1 MLWFAQGSRVIFWIL
16 SVKVTQVDWFVKIS
30 IFKEMFLSA
39 KGRLPDFFIYL
50 FIYLFIYCIVLLK
63 RELEFRPDSAVTPY
77 FLFRCGYIAGTNRSR
92 FWKH

>member
-1 MLWFAQGSRVIFWIL
+1 MVRAGVSRDFL
-16 SVKVTQVDWFVKIS
+16 NTSVKVTQVDWFVKIS

-39 KGRLPDFFIYL
+39 KGRLPDL

-92 FWKH
+92 F